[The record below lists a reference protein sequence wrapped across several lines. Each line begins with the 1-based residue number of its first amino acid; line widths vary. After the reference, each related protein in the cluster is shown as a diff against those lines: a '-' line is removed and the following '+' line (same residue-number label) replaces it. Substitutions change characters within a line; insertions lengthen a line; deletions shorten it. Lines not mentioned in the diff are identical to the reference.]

1 MKFAR
6 ALLAILIVCFSFS
19 LNSDAHAN
27 YDHISEK
34 KVSEF
39 RRPRINTPLS
49 EIELLFLLKYSHTSV
64 FGFEASDA
72 RLAVAWSQTAL
83 ECGRGEKIY
92 NRNIGNIGARK
103 NQLYYVVST
112 HQYRHFLSF
121 EEGANAYW
129 RTLKKCS
136 SALNAFDSSNPIL
149 AAAALKRCRY
159 YDADEEHYAK
169 TMQSLYYR
177 ALKVM
182 NLSKSKNS
190 ND

>member
-1 MKFAR
+1 MKFIR
-6 ALLAILIVCFSFS
+6 ALLAILVVCFCFS
-19 LNSDAHAN
+19 LNIDAHAN
-27 YDHISEK
+27 YDTFSEK
-34 KVSEF
+34 KISEL
-39 RRPRINTPLS
+39 RRPRINTPLT
-49 EIELLFLLKYSHTSV
+49 EVELLFLLKNSHVGV

-83 ECGRGEKIY
+83 ECGRGEKIF

-112 HQYRHFLSF
+112 HQYRHFLTF
-121 EEGANAYW
+121 EEGAAAYW

-159 YDADEEHYAK
+159 YDADEDHYAK
-169 TMQSLYYR
+169 SMQSLYFR
-177 ALKVM
+177 ALKVLD
-182 NLSKSKNS
+182 LSKSENV